1 VRGQPRTP
9 RFSTASYTTI
19 ALVAFAGNSLLTR
32 SALDTHA
39 IDAMSFMSL
48 RLIAGAITLILLTGV
63 TRATRAG
70 SMTSA
75 IALAGYA
82 LGFTAAYAHI
92 PAGIGAL
99 LLFGSVQITMF
110 AIGVIRGERP
120 HARDWL
126 GLAVAMSGL
135 WYLTWP
141 STSIAAPDA
150 QGSVLMLAAG
160 ACWGIYSAR
169 GRSSPDATAETAG
182 NFARAVPIALVAS
195 LLMMTVSHAQV
206 TARGA
211 LLAIVSGAITSGLAY
226 SVWYA
231 ALPGLATWTAAI
243 VQLAVPVMTAVA
255 ATWLLGEAPS
265 ARLLIAGSLIL
276 GGVLIATSATSAT
289 AATSTTSR
297 TAPPRRP
304 RTPPR

>member
-1 VRGQPRTP
+1 MHLPIAPHLRVRGLPLSRT
-9 RFSTASYTTI
+9 FTYTTI

-39 IDAMSFMSL
+39 IDAMSFMAL

-63 TRATRAG
+63 KSATRAG

-82 LGFTAAYAHI
+82 LGFTVAYAHI
-92 PAGIGAL
+92 TAGTGAL
-99 LLFGSVQITMF
+99 LLFGSVQVTMF
-110 AIGVIRGERP
+110 TIGLLRGERP
-120 HARDWL
+120 HALDWL
-126 GLAVAMSGL
+126 GLALAMSGL
-135 WYLTWP
+135 WYLTSP
-141 STSIAAPDA
+141 GVTATAPDA
-150 QGSVLMLAAG
+150 QGSLLMLAAG

-169 GRSSPDATAETAG
+169 GRTSPDADAIAETAG
-182 NFARAVPIALVAS
+182 NFLRTVPFAMMAS
-195 LLMMTVSHAQV
+195 LASMSAAHV

-226 SVWYA
+226 SLWYA

-255 ATWLLGEAPS
+255 ATWLLGEAPD
-265 ARLLIAGSLIL
+265 ARLLIAGSVIL
-276 GGVLIATSATSAT
+276 GGVLLATSRM
-289 AATSTTSR
+289 SR
-297 TAPPRRP
+297 TAPLRLR